1 MPEAGDDEKLID
13 AKLEAVDHLLEELR
27 RRRKE
32 LQEAKEAV
40 TMQQQKKRQISRAL
54 AFEREPS
61 PPRADAEL
69 EEILQSLT
77 WESFKRKEG
86 E

>member
-40 TMQQQKKRQISRAL
+40 TMQQQKKR
-54 AFEREPS
+54 P
-61 PPRADAEL
+61 
-69 EEILQSLT
+69 LT
-77 WESFKRKEG
+77 LFTS
-86 E
+86 